1 MFWKRFRLRKPG
13 KNTTGTCVSLDVE
26 KKKDPLAKISSS
38 PPIFPASAAPRSGF
52 FFTRALSRLDRRA
65 ATREKSKKGTTR
77 RREREISFLFSIT
90 RSRGGTKKKTCLQA
104 SGRPLLRVRLCF
116 IGRREGFKNVSAGVG
131 EGLGQRERSQGEG
144 GCFNRESRFL
154 VSLFFFSL
162 SLSLSSLGRRRRKE
176 RFAVVNLLLKL
187 PHCPHRARRRQA
199 RGLPRRPRRGP
210 RQRLF
215 V

>member
-1 MFWKRFRLRKPG
+1 MRLRKPSKTRLG
-13 KNTTGTCVSLDVE
+13 LVSLDVK

-52 FFTRALSRLDRRA
+52 LFTRAFSRFDRRA

-154 VSLFFFSL
+154 FARFALFLLSL
-162 SLSLSSLGRRRRKE
+162 SLSLLLDVRRRRKE
-176 RFAVVNLLLKL
+176 RFAVVNLPLKL